1 MPHKI
6 GFVTNSGGKLAHQNM
21 LQVVKEFA
29 EANGWTVM
37 RYIDNAASHELI
49 LRAPGLSGTEQIYV
63 GMRTYDNAN
72 ADYYNLTAA
81 GFTGYVAG
89 NTFAAQPGAMFS
101 GVPAHN
107 LRIDYWLTLNGQRL
121 VLAMKVGTPVY
132 ESMYLG
138 KMLPYGRPS
147 QYPYP
152 VVVGGMLSG
161 EPATRFSDSTHTCWV
176 KGGYGRYNSSSTTYP
191 NMRLRFN
198 DGVWKTPEAYP
209 YSNLYFGSSSY
220 AVRDANGFYTLT
232 PIVLNTSQEGLLGEL
247 DGVFH
252 ISGFNNA
259 VENTVLIN
267 GLQHVVMQDVWR
279 TGHNDYY
286 AIRMEA

>member
-29 EANGWTVM
+29 QANGWTVL
-37 RYIDNAASHELI
+37 RFTDTGANHELI
-49 LRAPGLSGTEQIYV
+49 LKAPGLSGTEEIFV
-63 GMRTYDNAN
+63 GMRTYDNAS

-81 GFTGYVAG
+81 GFTGYVPS
-89 NTFAAQPGAMFS
+89 NTFITQPGALLR

-138 KMLPYGRPS
+138 KVLPYARPS

-152 VVVGGMLSG
+152 VLVGAMLTG
-161 EPATRFSDSTHTCWV
+161 ETTTRFSETTHRCWV
-176 KGGYGRYNSSSTTYP
+176 KGASASPTYDCA
-191 NMRLRFN
+191 RLRFN
-198 DGVWKTPEAYP
+198 DGNWVMTEAFPWGNNDIAGANSLRDTDGTYPVTP
-209 YSNLYFGSSSY
+209 
-220 AVRDANGFYTLT
+220 V
-232 PIVLNTSQEGLLGEL
+232 VLHNATSGMFGEL

-252 ISGFNNA
+252 ITGFNNA
-259 VENTVLIN
+259 VENTFVID
-267 GLQHVVMQDVWR
+267 GLTHVVLQDVWR
-279 TGHNDYY
+279 TGFNDYY
-286 AIRMEA
+286 AIRMDA

>member
-29 EANGWTVM
+29 EANGWAVL
-37 RYIDNAASHELI
+37 RFIDNTARHELI
-49 LRAPGLSGTEQIYV
+49 LKAPGLSGLEEIFV
-63 GMRTYDNAN
+63 GMRTYESVA

-81 GFTGYVAG
+81 GFVGYVPG
-89 NTFAAQPGAMFS
+89 NDFASQPGAILR

-107 LRIDYWLTLNGQRL
+107 QRIDYWLTLNGQRL

-138 KMLPYGRPS
+138 KMLPYARPS

-152 VVVGGMLSG
+152 LVVGGMLSSESG
-161 EPATRFSDSTHTCWV
+161 TRFSDVTYSCWV
-176 KGGYGRYNSSSTTYP
+176 KGGTERITGGGAFGMS
-191 NMRLRFN
+191 MRFN
-198 DGVWKTPEAYP
+198 DGVWKTPAAYP
-209 YSNLYFGSSSY
+209 WNNDVLCGNSSQL
-220 AVRDANGFYTLT
+220 RDTDGVYPLT
-232 PIVLNTSQEGLLGEL
+232 PVVLCDGTSGLFGEL

-259 VENTVLIN
+259 VENTLLID
-267 GLQHVVMQDVWR
+267 GKQHVVMQDVWR
-279 TGHNDYY
+279 TTHIDYY
-286 AIRMEA
+286 AIQMDT

>member
-29 EANGWTVM
+29 EANGWAVM
-37 RYIDNAASHELI
+37 RFIDTAASHELI
-49 LRAPGLSGTEQIYV
+49 LKAPGLSGLEEIFV
-63 GMRTYDNAN
+63 GMRTYDNAA

-81 GFTGYVAG
+81 GFIGYVPSEV
-89 NTFAAQPGAMFS
+89 FAMQPGAVLR

-107 LRIDYWLTLNGQRL
+107 QRIDYWLTLNGQRL

-138 KMLPYGRPS
+138 KILPYARPS

-152 VVVGGMLSG
+152 VAVGGMLNAESG
-161 EPATRFSDSTHTCWV
+161 VRFSETSHSCWV
-176 KGGYGRYNSSSTTYP
+176 RGSTGRALASTDWDSL
-191 NMRLRFN
+191 RLRFN
-198 DGVWKTPEAYP
+198 DGAWKAVEAFPWSNDQLCGGTFAMRDTEDTYP
-209 YSNLYFGSSSY
+209 LTAVVLSNSISGIFGE
-220 AVRDANGFYTLT
+220 F
-232 PIVLNTSQEGLLGEL
+232 

-252 ISGFNNA
+252 ISGFNNG
-259 VENTVLIN
+259 VENTLVIE
-267 GLQHVVMQDVWR
+267 GRTYVVMQDVWR
-279 TGHNDYY
+279 TGHIDYY
-286 AIRMEA
+286 AIRMDA